1 MFCFAY
7 GYKCLLPP
15 LMALQVAQQTLVD
28 AGFDWSALQAL
39 GLPAGAEVIVP
50 DCTFAATANA
60 VIAAGGVP
68 VLADVDPM
76 DLANLHVQQVC
87 EVTSPDHPDSPV
99 GIAVLETLAI
109 GPHAPSGFIGFD
121 DGAR

>member
-1 MFCFAY
+1 MNGI
-7 GYKCLLPP
+7 GYTHPEWGHG
-15 LMALQVAQQTLVD
+15 TWR
-28 AGFDWSALQAL
+28 GEFD
-39 GLPAGAEVIVP
+39 ETRDRI
-50 DCTFAATANA
+50 
-60 VIAAGGVP
+60 

-109 GPHAPSGFIGFD
+109 GPHAPSGFVGFD